1 MRPSDPR
8 LTALAC
14 AVWAAG
20 CTVGPNYQRP
30 TLAPPAAYRG
40 QITPAQAELFVD
52 LAWFGQ
58 FNEPALE
65 NAVRSAID
73 QNLDLRFALAR
84 VEEFRGR
91 ARFARATLFPDVRY
105 AFQTTPSTQPNGDAV
120 DNAYSAGLSFNWE
133 IDVFGKLRRSSEAAR
148 ADLLSTEDTA
158 RAVMSSLV
166 TDVVQT
172 WIDLRRLDR
181 QRLIIQD
188 NARIQEDALGLVREL
203 LKSGVTSALEEQQAV
218 NQLATTR
225 AQIPLTE
232 LAILQGENFLA
243 LLLGRP
249 PEPAVRPDP
258 SAVQPLPPSVAA
270 GLPAEILE
278 RRPDI
283 LAAENRLHAA
293 TARIGVAVANR
304 FPFPT
309 ISLTSFL
316 GTASATLEG
325 VFTADADDEG
335 AGIFSWGAN
344 IAGPLIDSGRGR
356 ANQQVFEAQAEQAA
370 LTYRQTILIALREV
384 ADALAAREKARETI
398 VQHEIRAASAAE
410 NVKLSTLRFRAGVSS
425 YLEVLDAQR
434 QLLSAQLDLENS
446 RRDELSATIELYRAL
461 GGGWSNQELARLA
474 AASSSA
480 RQ

>member
-1 MRPSDPR
+1 MRRASGR
-8 LTALAC
+8 LAGLAC
-14 AVWAAG
+14 LVCASA

-30 TLAPPAAYRG
+30 TLSPPPAYRG
-40 QITPAQAELFVD
+40 QITPEQAQVLVD
-52 LAWFGQ
+52 LAWFAQ
-58 FNEPALE
+58 FNEPGLE
-65 NAVRSAID
+65 TAVRSAID

-84 VEEFRGR
+84 VEEFRAR
-91 ARFARATLFPDVRY
+91 ARFARAQLFPDVRY
-105 AFQTTPSTQPNGDAV
+105 AFQTTPSAQSTDAV
-120 DNAYSAGLSFNWE
+120 DNAYSAGLAFNWE
-133 IDVFGKLRRSSEAAR
+133 IDVFGKLRRASEAAR

-166 TDVVQT
+166 TDVAQT

-181 QRLIIQD
+181 QRAIIQD
-188 NARIQEDALGLVREL
+188 NVRIQEDALGLVREL
-203 LKSGVTSALEEQQAV
+203 LKSGVTSALEEQQAL

-225 AQIPLTE
+225 AQIPQTE
-232 LAILQGENFLA
+232 LAIVQGENLLA
-243 LLLGRP
+243 LLLGKP
-249 PEPAVRPDP
+249 PAPAVRPDP
-258 SAVQPLPPSVAA
+258 SAAQPPPPAVAA

-283 LAAENRLHAA
+283 AAAENQLHAA

-316 GTASATLEG
+316 GTASTTLRG
-325 VFTADADDEG
+325 IFTGDAEDEG

-344 IAGPLIDSGRGR
+344 VTGALIDAGRGR

-370 LTYRQTILIALREV
+370 LSYRQTILIAFREV
-384 ADALAAREKARETI
+384 ADALAAREKTRETI
-398 VQHEIRAASAAE
+398 VQHELRVASAAE

-434 QLLSAQLDLENS
+434 QLLAAQLDLEAS

-461 GGGWSNQELARLA
+461 GGGWSDAELARLA
-474 AASSSA
+474 AQTATA